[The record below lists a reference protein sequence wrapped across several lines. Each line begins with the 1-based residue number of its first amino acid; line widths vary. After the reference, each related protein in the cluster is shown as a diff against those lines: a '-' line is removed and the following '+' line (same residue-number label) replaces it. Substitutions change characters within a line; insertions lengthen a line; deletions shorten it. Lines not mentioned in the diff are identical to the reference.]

1 MSERATLPPSSEVF
15 DRVHQDSG
23 REVRQPLARPRFQV
37 TVSAF
42 EGDHDRRT
50 IDALAAWVERTYAAD
65 LAQRPSKHVYI
76 RHLPAEVVARIDT
89 LRSSEVVLAA
99 IRRQFAASSVVTP
112 MAHTDELYIS
122 HYNKDRGGDQG
133 LFDRHYDGNL
143 RFLSSS
149 MVVRALIY
157 LQSDASY
164 KVVFADSRVEKAF
177 TTYEFGLLDFH
188 RELHWVEGSYTQGAP
203 QRILLKCNYLVTVPG
218 AGVRG
223 RFALAANTAVFYV
236 VKAAMEYSKSPRT
249 PAQKAVG
256 YLCNLFRRLN
266 IVHPLV
272 PLAAIAATAIGV
284 AALGYFVVNL

>member
-1 MSERATLPPSSEVF
+1 MTDILDSTAPGSTRGAVSTLFPATIGRFESAEDRALIDGLSRWVEDRFREALAKRPSCHVYLSTLP
-15 DRVHQDSG
+15 
-23 REVRQPLARPRFQV
+23 
-37 TVSAF
+37 
-42 EGDHDRRT
+42 
-50 IDALAAWVERTYAAD
+50 AD
-65 LAQRPSKHVYI
+65 IVD
-76 RHLPAEVVARIDT
+76 RIDR
-89 LRSSEVVLAA
+89 LRDSPV
-99 IRRQFAASSVVTP
+99 IRELILRRVPAGSGFEP
-112 MAHTDELYIS
+112 MKHTDELYIS

-149 MVVRALIY
+149 RVVRALIY

-164 KVVFADSRVEKAF
+164 KVVFGDSRVEKAF

-203 QRILLKCNYLVTVPG
+203 QRILLKCNYLVTAPG
-218 AGVRG
+218 AGLRG

-272 PLAAIAATAIGV
+272 PLAAIAAAAI
-284 AALGYFVVNL
+284 AAAAAGIFVVNL

>member
-1 MSERATLPPSSEVF
+1 MTDILDSTAPGTARGAVSTLFPATIGRFESAEDRAL
-15 DRVHQDSG
+15 
-23 REVRQPLARPRFQV
+23 
-37 TVSAF
+37 
-42 EGDHDRRT
+42 
-50 IDALAAWVERTYAAD
+50 IDGLSRWVEDRFREQ
-65 LAQRPSKHVYI
+65 LAQRPSCHVYVST
-76 RHLPAEVVARIDT
+76 LPADIVARIDR
-89 LRSSEVVLAA
+89 LRDSPV
-99 IRRQFAASSVVTP
+99 IRELILRRVPAGSGFEP
-112 MAHTDELYIS
+112 MKHTDELYIS

-149 MVVRALIY
+149 RVVRALIY

-164 KVVFADSRVEKAF
+164 KVVFGDSRVEKAF
-177 TTYEFGLLDFH
+177 GTYEFGLLDFH
-188 RELHWVEGSYTQGAP
+188 RELHWVEGCYTPGAP
-203 QRILLKCNYLVTVPG
+203 QRILLKCNYLVTAPG
-218 AGVRG
+218 AGAGAGARG

-272 PLAAIAATAIGV
+272 PFAAIAAAAI
-284 AALGYFVVNL
+284 AAAAAGIFVVNL

>member
-1 MSERATLPPSSEVF
+1 MTDILDSSAPGTTRGAVSTLFPATIGRFESAEDRALIDGLSCWVEDHF
-15 DRVHQDSG
+15 
-23 REVRQPLARPRFQV
+23 REQLAR
-37 TVSAF
+37 
-42 EGDHDRRT
+42 
-50 IDALAAWVERTYAAD
+50 
-65 LAQRPSKHVYI
+65 RPSCHVYVST
-76 RHLPAEVVARIDT
+76 LPAETVARIDR
-89 LRSSEVVLAA
+89 LRDSPV
-99 IRRQFAASSVVTP
+99 IRELILRQVPAGSGFEP
-112 MAHTDELYIS
+112 MKHTDELYIS

-164 KVVFADSRVEKAF
+164 KVVFGDSRVEKAF
-177 TTYEFGLLDFH
+177 GTYEFGLLDFH
-188 RELHWVEGSYTQGAP
+188 RELHWVEGSYTPGAP
-203 QRILLKCNYLVTVPG
+203 QRILLKCNYLVTAPG

-223 RFALAANTAVFYV
+223 RFALAANTAVFHV

-256 YLCNLFRRLN
+256 HLCNLFRRLN

-272 PLAAIAATAIGV
+272 PFAVLAAAATGV
-284 AALGYFVVNL
+284 AALAHFVVNL